1 MYRILGRYKGL
12 VDMMQHRFADP
23 AQTEKPTKKEAK
35 GRSEKKIL
43 ECLHRDKKGVYVPA
57 DNIRMML
64 IGNKL
69 RMGAAKIQGSY
80 IEKGKGTEYRNM
92 VQSCVWVLARDG
104 GQKVYLEPKRKTY
117 DAVDERSF
125 INSAGSRSMAYR
137 PILTL
142 PWSLSF
148 TIQVTDDNIDE
159 SKIRQFFDV
168 AGVRCGCCAYG
179 PKFGRCMIDEWTVED
194 QKT

>member
-1 MYRILGRYKGL
+1 MYTIVARYKGL

-23 AQTEKPTKKEAK
+23 AQTEGPAPIEAK

-43 ECLHRDKKGVYVPA
+43 ACLHHDEAGVYVPA

-69 RMGAAKIQGSY
+69 RIGSAKIQGSH
-80 IEKGKGTEYRNM
+80 IEKGKGTQYRGL
-92 VQSCVWVLARDG
+92 VQACVWVLARDG
-104 GQKVYLEPKRKTY
+104 GQKVYLEPNRKTY

-125 INSAGSRSMAYR
+125 INSTGSRSMAYR

-148 TIQVTDDNIDE
+148 LIQVTDDNIDQ

-179 PKFGRCMIDEWTVED
+179 PKFGRCMIDEWIVED
-194 QKT
+194 KAT